1 MKIRADFDFKE
12 EAMGIKA
19 CKGYVIGEFTPTQ
32 EGGDFKPEDVILE
45 RLVARSPDLK
55 KIEAMAISNCK
66 VLYDDNEVEE
76 VINVG
81 SLAERREKRKVEAC
95 LICDNNCGYCKFNC
109 NCSTEVEI

>member
-1 MKIRADFDFKE
+1 MKIRADFNFSNSE
-12 EAMGIKA
+12 EKIDLAV
-19 CKGYVIGEFTPTQ
+19 GYVIGEFTPTE

-45 RLVARSPDLK
+45 RLVAKSPDLK

-81 SLAERREKRKVEAC
+81 SLA
-95 LICDNNCGYCKFNC
+95 DYHD
-109 NCSTEVEI
+109 

>member
-1 MKIRADFDFKE
+1 MLNTLSSKKQSKIKSGAKAPLNYRGQKMKIRADFDFKE

-19 CKGYVIGEFTPTQ
+19 CKGYVIGEFTPTE

-45 RLVARSPDLK
+45 RLVAKSPDLK
-55 KIEAMAISNCK
+55 KIEAMAIANCK

-81 SLAERREKRKVEAC
+81 RLADYHE
-95 LICDNNCGYCKFNC
+95 
-109 NCSTEVEI
+109 